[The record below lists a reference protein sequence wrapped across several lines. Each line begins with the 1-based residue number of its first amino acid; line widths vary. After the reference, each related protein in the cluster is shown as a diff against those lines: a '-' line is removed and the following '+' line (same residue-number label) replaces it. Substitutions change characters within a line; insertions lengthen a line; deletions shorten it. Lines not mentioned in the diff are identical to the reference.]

1 MQSSSSNSALCYGV
15 FVFLENQLVVIF
27 HNAKPIHLHTCQ
39 LKTLFIKLYFF
50 YQFPWQLI
58 LFEVKPLHND
68 FEFGQFIIVPL
79 TSFFCGLCYCNM
91 WTLFN
96 CKRFG
101 CLNSITLLIMLPNA
115 GHSRG
120 LISKGHFFRFLCLF
134 CIIFSC
140 LHTSICVG
148 FILKSIT
155 LKKKI
160 WHCFA
165 SPIQRLIY

>member
-1 MQSSSSNSALCYGV
+1 MQSR
-15 FVFLENQLVVIF
+15 FVCTHANW
-27 HNAKPIHLHTCQ
+27 
-39 LKTLFIKLYFF
+39 KLYLLTFF

-79 TSFFCGLCYCNM
+79 TSFFCGLGYCNM

-115 GHSRG
+115 GHSQG

-155 LKKKI
+155 LKKKSDI
-160 WHCFA
+160 VLLHPFSGWFIKC
-165 SPIQRLIY
+165 RWC